1 MSTKSNSDGSLIL
14 GSRGSDL
21 AVTQVKQTEER
32 LIGAGYTAVE
42 VRIINTVG
50 DKRPDLKLSEFSD
63 PGASGGEAILDKG
76 IFTKELE
83 EALLAGE
90 IHAAVHSLKDV
101 PTELH
106 QAFAITATLERE
118 AVEDVLL
125 SRSEYVDAADGDDV
139 NAKVPYDIASLPQGG
154 TVATSSV
161 RRARQLSWFRPDL
174 KLIDIRGNV
183 PTRIRKLLQTE
194 EWDAIMLARAGLK
207 RLGFLNSDERS
218 GHLDFDQGQAVGFSI
233 LDAGEFLPAAG
244 QGAIGIESR
253 MADDATTAALA
264 MINHQPT
271 YARVSAERAFLA
283 RLQAGCQTPVGLF
296 TWWDDQQE
304 VLSMRTRIFDEEN
317 LDAAPREGEVRAP
330 ASCPPGDLADQLMR
344 EVYGD

>member
-1 MSTKSNSDGSLIL
+1 MTSKSDSVGPLIL

-21 AVTQVKQTEER
+21 AVTQVRQTESC
-32 LIGAGYTAVE
+32 LIRAGRRQVE

-63 PGASGGEAILDKG
+63 PDASGGEAIVDKG

-106 QAFAITATLERE
+106 EAFAITAALERE
-118 AVEDVLL
+118 AIEDVLL
-125 SRSEYVDAADGDDV
+125 SRNVSE
-139 NAKVPYDIASLPQGG
+139 PYDIASLPQGG

-161 RRARQLSWFRPDL
+161 RRARQLSWLRPDL
-174 KLIDIRGNV
+174 SIVDIRGNV
-183 PTRIRKLLQTE
+183 PTRIRKLLETQ

-207 RLGFLNSDERS
+207 RLGFLDSDKALGELNFAS
-218 GHLDFDQGQAVGFSI
+218 EAGIGFCI
-233 LDAGEFLPAAG
+233 LNAAEFLPAAG

-253 MADDATTAALA
+253 HADVDTNTALLS
-264 MINHQPT
+264 INHQPT
-271 YARVSAERAFLA
+271 FARVSAERAFLA
-283 RLQAGCQTPVGLF
+283 RLQAGCQTPVGLY
-296 TWWDDQQE
+296 TWWDDEQT
-304 VLSMRTRIFDEEN
+304 VLSMRTRVFDEEN
-317 LDAAPREGEVRAP
+317 LDAAPLEGEVSAP
-330 ASCPPGDLADQLMR
+330 ASCPPEDLADQLMR
-344 EVYGD
+344 EIYGD

>member
-1 MSTKSNSDGSLIL
+1 MSNNPNSDETLIL

-21 AVTQVKQTEER
+21 AITQVKQTEAC
-32 LIGAGYTAVE
+32 LIDAGHNGVE

-125 SRSEYVDAADGDDV
+125 SR
-139 NAKVPYDIASLPQGG
+139 NANEPFDITSLPKGG

-161 RRARQLSWFRPDL
+161 RRARQLSWLRPDL
-174 KLIDIRGNV
+174 EVVDIRGNV
-183 PTRIRKLLQTE
+183 PTRIRKLLQTA

-207 RLGFLNSDERS
+207 RLGFLATDAQS
-218 GHLDFDQGQAVGFSI
+218 GHLNFDQDCAVGFCI

-253 MADDATTAALA
+253 LADDKTNAALA
-264 MINHQPT
+264 LINHQPT
-271 YARVSAERAFLA
+271 FARVSAERAFLA

-296 TWWDDQQE
+296 TWWDDGQE
-304 VLSMRTRIFDEEN
+304 TLSMRTRIFDEEN
-317 LDAAPREGEVRAP
+317 MDAAPREGEVKAP
-330 ASCPPGDLADQLMR
+330 ASCPPEDLADQLMQ
-344 EVYGD
+344 EIYGD

>member
-1 MSTKSNSDGSLIL
+1 MSSNVDTTAPLIL

-21 AVTQVKQTEER
+21 AVTQVKQTEMR
-32 LIGAGYTAVE
+32 LIQAGHTQVQ

-50 DKRPDLKLSEFSD
+50 DKRQDLKLSEFHE
-63 PGASGGEAILDKG
+63 PTAFGGEAILDKG

-83 EALLAGE
+83 EALLAGD

-106 QAFAITATLERE
+106 EAFAITASLERE
-118 AVEDVLL
+118 SVEDVLL
-125 SRSEYVDAADGDDV
+125 SRNVDA
-139 NAKVPYDIASLPQGG
+139 PFDIDSLPQGG

-161 RRARQLSWFRPDL
+161 RRARQLSWLRPDL
-174 KLIDIRGNV
+174 KLVDIRGNV
-183 PTRIRKLLQTE
+183 PTRIRKLLQNT

-207 RLGFLNSDERS
+207 RLGFLKSDEHK
-218 GHLDFDQGQAVGFSI
+218 GALDFDQASEVAYCV
-233 LDAGEFLPAAG
+233 LAADKFLPAAG

-253 MADDATTAALA
+253 IADTETNTALA
-264 MINHQPT
+264 SINHQPT
-271 YARVSAERAFLA
+271 FARVSAERAFLA

-296 TWWDDQQE
+296 TWWNDEQT

-317 LDAAPREGEVRAP
+317 LDAAPREGEVSA
-330 ASCPPGDLADQLMR
+330 AATCPPENLADQLMK

>member
-1 MSTKSNSDGSLIL
+1 MSSETHRVATLIL

-21 AVTQVKQTEER
+21 AVTQVRQTEAC
-32 LIGAGYTAVE
+32 LIQAGHSQVE

-63 PGASGGEAILDKG
+63 PAASGGEAILDKG

-106 QAFAITATLERE
+106 ESFAISATLERE
-118 AVEDVLL
+118 AIEDVLL
-125 SRSEYVDAADGDDV
+125 CR
-139 NAKVPYDIASLPQGG
+139 NAGAPYDIASLPQGG

-161 RRARQLSWFRPDL
+161 RRARQLSWLRPDL
-174 KLIDIRGNV
+174 KLVDIRGNV
-183 PTRIRKLLQTE
+183 PTRIRKLLQTQ

-207 RLGFLNSDERS
+207 RLGFLETDDRS
-218 GHLDFDQGQAVGFSI
+218 GSLNFDQDSSVGFCV

-253 MADDATTAALA
+253 HADTETSAALA
-264 MINHQPT
+264 LINHQAT
-271 YARVSAERAFLA
+271 FVRVSAERAFLA
-283 RLQAGCQTPVGLF
+283 RLQAGCQTPVGLL
-296 TWWDDQQE
+296 TWWDDEQE
-304 VLSMRTRIFDEEN
+304 VLSMRTRIFDEKN
-317 LDAAPREGEVRAP
+317 LDAAPREGEVSAP
-330 ASCPPGDLADQLMR
+330 ATCSPEDLADQLMR